1 MKNIIIIILT
11 LFIFNCEKPDPLEVE
26 TYKLNN
32 GLTVILNEDHNETKV
47 FGAVIV
53 DGGGKRDPSDAT
65 GIAHYLE
72 HLLFKGT
79 TEMGTIDYE
88 SEKIF
93 LDSIEVLYDKLGSTK
108 NEQKR
113 YTIQKDINRLSVKAA
128 EYAIP
133 NEFDRLIQGM
143 GGTGM
148 NADTW
153 NDFVRY
159 YNSFPSNEI
168 EKWLEV
174 YSHRFI
180 NPIFRLFQ
188 AELEIVYE
196 EKNRAMDNPFR
207 IFYNTFNKSFFKKHP
222 YGQQTILGS
231 VEHLKNPSLTKMKQN
246 FNEFYVPNN
255 MYLILTGDFEKN
267 KVKGIIKRKFGR
279 LKKGNAIEPLN
290 IQEDQ
295 FPGRE
300 VVDISITPYRIA
312 RMGYR
317 TVKPN
322 HPDALALE
330 VLANIFNNSSKTGL
344 IDKLNTENKILSA
357 TGYSGIGGKDHGGF
371 GFGFIPKDDLQT
383 FDQGESLMLGAIND
397 VKNGRFDEGAL
408 ESIKLNMKMSHERS
422 MEGSSGR
429 LWKIMQIISK
439 NLSWEEIKSYPQ
451 RIDNISKDKI
461 VEVANRYLNDNYLIV
476 RSDKGDPEKIKL
488 DKPPFDPVAPKNTE
502 QKSDYAKSIDNIK
515 SSKIKPRFV
524 DFSKDVTFED
534 IRENIHFY
542 HVENPVNSIF
552 TMNIQFGLGTVES
565 SGLEQASQFI
575 SLIGTKNRTFDQF
588 KDELQKIGSKIET
601 YSNNN
606 YFGFIVSGFD
616 NYLNQTLSLLNEF
629 MQEMHVREDDVSKLE
644 KIIEG
649 SKISRDREKND
660 PTTAG
665 RALREYAMYGKKSSY
680 LRRPTLAEVKAMT
693 PDFLLDQV
701 KNAMQYEVDIF
712 YTGTIGKEEVINQIN
727 KELNISNNLIA
738 SNSPI
743 NIDYKRH
750 TRNKVFI
757 IDDSKA
763 VQSQIYFIAEGK
775 VLDEKQRNIASVFNN
790 YFGRGMGSI
799 IFQEIREFRSLAYSA
814 YGSYINRSDVNMAG
828 YYFGYI
834 GTQVDKTME
843 AIKTYLDLFNN
854 LPIKENRMSSIK
866 LGLTQSINSRKPNWR
881 GKGGYVANLIK
892 RGYDDDPNK
901 ISYQVYNEAE
911 FNDIIEFH
919 KNNIKKNPIVITIL
933 TDKSK
938 INIDKILD
946 YGELIELKK
955 ENIFN

>member
-1 MKNIIIIILT
+1 MKNIIIILLT
-11 LFIFNCEKPDPLEVE
+11 LFVINCEKPNPLDVD
-26 TYKLNN
+26 TYELDN
-32 GLTVILNEDHNETKV
+32 GLTVILNQDHNETKV
-47 FGAVIV
+47 FGAVII

-88 SEKIF
+88 TEKIY
-93 LDSIEVLYDKLGSTK
+93 LDSIEVLYDKLASTK
-108 NEQKR
+108 NEIKR
-113 YTIQKDINRLSVKAA
+113 ESIQRNINRVSVKAA

-133 NEFDRLIQGM
+133 NEFDRIVEGM
-143 GGTGM
+143 GGTGL

-168 EKWLEV
+168 EKWLEI

-180 NPIFRLFQ
+180 NPVFRLFQ

-207 IFYNTFNKSFFKKHP
+207 IFYNTFNENFFKIHP

-255 MYLILTGDFEKN
+255 MYLILTGDFDKRQ
-267 KVKGIIKRKFGR
+267 VKSIIKKKFGR
-279 LKKGNAIEPLN
+279 LKKGNSIEPLN
-290 IQEDQ
+290 IEENQ
-295 FPGRE
+295 FEGRE
-300 VVDISITPYRIA
+300 VVDLNITPYRIA
-312 RMGYR
+312 RIGFR

-322 HPDALALE
+322 HPDAI
-330 VLANIFNNSSKTGL
+330 VLDVMANIFNNSSKTGL

-357 TGYSGIGGKDHGGF
+357 SGYNSLGGKDHGGF
-371 GFGFIPKDDLQT
+371 GFGFIPKDDSQT
-383 FDQGESLMLGAIND
+383 FEEAESLISEAID
-397 VKNGRFDEGAL
+397 KVKNGKFDEEIL
-408 ESIKLNMKMSHERS
+408 SSIKLSMKMSHERS

-429 LWKIMQIISK
+429 LWKIMRIISK
-439 NLSWEEIKSYPQ
+439 DLSWEDIKSYPE
-451 RIDNISKDKI
+451 RINSINKDDI
-461 VEVANRYLNDNYLIV
+461 VNVANKYFNDNYLIV
-476 RSDKGDPEKIKL
+476 RSGKGDPVKVKL
-488 DKPPFDPVAPKNTE
+488 DKPPFKPVVPKNTE
-502 QKSDYAKSIDNIK
+502 AKSEYAKSIEQIK
-515 SSKIKPRFV
+515 SSKIKPRYV
-524 DFSKDVTFED
+524 DFKKDVAFED

-542 HVENPVNSIF
+542 YVENPVNSIF
-552 TMNIQFGLGTVES
+552 TMNVQFGLGTIENPELAQS
-565 SGLEQASQFI
+565 SQFI
-575 SLIGTKNRTFDQF
+575 SLIGTKNKTFDQY
-588 KDELQKIGSKIET
+588 KEELQKIGSKIEI
-601 YSNNN
+601 YSNTN
-606 YFGFIVSGFD
+606 YFGFSLSGFD
-616 NYLNQTLSLLNEF
+616 DHLSKTLNLLNEF
-629 MQEMHVREDDVSKLE
+629 MTEMHIREDDVSKLE
-644 KIIEG
+644 KIVEG
-649 SKISRDREKND
+649 SKINREREKKD
-660 PTTAG
+660 PSTAG

-680 LRRPTLAEVKAMT
+680 LRRPTLAEVKAMS
-693 PDFLLDQV
+693 PDFLLEQAV
-701 KNAMQYEVDIF
+701 KAMKYEVDIF
-712 YTGTIGKEEVINQIN
+712 YTGTTEKSAVIDQIN
-727 KELNISNNLIA
+727 KELTISNDLIV

-743 NIDYKRH
+743 DIDYKRH
-750 TRNKVFI
+750 TRNKVFM
-757 IDDSKA
+757 IDDPKA

-775 VLDEKQRNIASVFNN
+775 VLDQQQRNMASVFNN
-790 YFGRGMGSI
+790 YFGRGMASI

-828 YYFGYI
+828 YYFGFI

-843 AIKTYLDLFNN
+843 AIGTYMDLFNN

-881 GKGGYVANLIK
+881 GKGSYVANLRK
-892 RGYDDDPNK
+892 RGYNDDPNK
-901 ISYQVYNEAE
+901 ISYQVYNDAE
-911 FNDIIEFH
+911 FNDIVEFH
-919 KNNIKKNPIVITIL
+919 KNNIKKDPIVITIL